1 MRPVITLFL
10 VKLTG
15 LPTSFSMKPFLLIAL
30 ILMQATGFASAITPN
45 LTAVYDP
52 EKKIIKIKWQN
63 NDPRTT
69 GFVLQKSNNNY
80 NWTDVY
86 SIEASAFNDS
96 KIEKYVDQQPDPTT
110 NYYKLKQV
118 IDKDNV
124 EFSAVIT
131 VMMGQSTNS
140 WIIYPVP
147 VTSFLK
153 LQYTG
158 SEPITDVISVFILN
172 SYGKILT
179 RFRTSS
185 LSRIISVPVSN
196 LGKGIYDV
204 RITLMNKVIWN
215 QQFVK

>member
-1 MRPVITLFL
+1 
-10 VKLTG
+10 
-15 LPTSFSMKPFLLIAL
+15 MKPFLLIAL
-30 ILMQATGFASAITPN
+30 VLMQATGFASAITPN
-45 LTAVYDP
+45 LSAVYDA
-52 EKKIIKIKWQN
+52 EKNVIKLKWQN

-86 SIEASAFNDS
+86 ILEASAFSEN
-96 KIEKYVDQQPDPTT
+96 KIEKYVDEHPDPTT

-118 IDKDNV
+118 IDKDNI
-124 EFSAVIT
+124 EFSPVIT
-131 VMMGQSTNS
+131 VIMGQSTNS
-140 WIIYPVP
+140 WVVYPVP

-158 SEPITDVISVFILN
+158 SEPITDAISVFILN

-179 RFRTSS
+179 RFRSSS

-196 LGKGIYDV
+196 LGKGIYGV
-204 RITLMNKVIWN
+204 RIMLMDKVIWN